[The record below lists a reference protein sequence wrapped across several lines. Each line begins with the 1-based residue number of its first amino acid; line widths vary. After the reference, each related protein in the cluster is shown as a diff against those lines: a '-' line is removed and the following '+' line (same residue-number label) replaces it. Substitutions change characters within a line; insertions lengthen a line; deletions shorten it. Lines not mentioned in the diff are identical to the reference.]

1 MLPFCRGHSSSWP
14 DLLFIQETAVTE
26 RPCLVLTM
34 RTCSVLARMLWVGSW
49 EQGASWA
56 RALFAP
62 SFCTELLVLPWA
74 PSLLLLH
81 ATLQLG
87 SDRKYSCTLYCKIH
101 TAKTVLLCNWGSFQ
115 HFLLLFY
122 DVFFVTEH
130 LISLCIRF
138 LWCFLN
144 KFCTFKHVCPGA
156 NSTQGP
162 RRSIKGKGV
171 WVQRV
176 CGCRCCF
183 FRCSSNDHAAWSFK
197 IQQQNDPRCYA
208 VHGLRLA
215 RTLCWWQM
223 YFPVILSLISLSL
236 LLTSRSSY
244 LWSRG
249 S

>member
-1 MLPFCRGHSSSWP
+1 MTWFTFHPGNSSDWKALPCSDYANLLCLGQDALGGELGAGCELSQGSVCSLILYRAACAPLSSP
-14 DLLFIQETAVTE
+14 A
-26 RPCLVLTM
+26 
-34 RTCSVLARMLWVGSW
+34 A
-49 EQGASWA
+49 A
-56 RALFAP
+56 
-62 SFCTELLVLPWA
+62 
-74 PSLLLLH
+74 
-81 ATLQLG
+81 LQLG

-115 HFLLLFY
+115 HFLLFY
-122 DVFFVTEH
+122 DVFFVTKH

-197 IQQQNDPRCYA
+197 IQQQNDPHCYA

-223 YFPVILSLISLSL
+223 YFPVISSLISLSL
-236 LLTSRSSY
+236 LLTSRSSS